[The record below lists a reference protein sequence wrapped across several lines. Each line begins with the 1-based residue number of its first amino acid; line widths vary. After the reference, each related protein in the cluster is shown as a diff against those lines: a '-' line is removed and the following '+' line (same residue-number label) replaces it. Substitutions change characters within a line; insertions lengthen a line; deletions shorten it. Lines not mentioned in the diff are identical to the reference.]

1 MKTFFSRCLVFFI
14 LLIVV
19 AGCRQE
25 TPPARQIDRGKV
37 EKDMLEANR
46 RAVRTETQHIEDFLR
61 RYRWDMTESGSGL
74 RYMIVEEGNGPRVR
88 VDHTAVIEYGVY
100 LITGDLIYSSD
111 EYGLLTFTVGRGEV
125 ISGLEEGILL
135 MKVGDRAK
143 FIIPS
148 HLAYGLIGDDRKIPG
163 KSTLIYDVKLL
174 ELK

>member
-1 MKTFFSRCLVFFI
+1 MKTFFARCMIFLM
-14 LLIVV
+14 LLSLM

-25 TPPARQIDRGKV
+25 TPPAKQIDRSRV

-46 RAVRTETQHIEDFLR
+46 RAVKTETQHIEDFLR

-74 RYMIVEEGNGPRVR
+74 RYMIVKEGRGPYART
-88 VDHTAVIEYGVY
+88 DDTAVIEYSVF
-100 LITGDLIYSSD
+100 LITGDLIYASAED
-111 EYGLLTFTVGRGEV
+111 GLLEFTVGRGAV

-135 MKVGDRAK
+135 MKVGDCAK